1 MGLLLCLSWHCNP
14 HDLMS
19 IFFFAISWNNTHFS
33 WSIVNYCF
41 IACWIHPVCSSEE
54 GRTPCPNR
62 KRSLLFSID
71 HCSIESWGCS
81 PAYQMISLAV
91 GVPAVKIYSCVSH
104 VPLCNV
110 NNAVQLPAGSAYRQR
125 SLLTKAG
132 SQVSKP
138 EESMTS
144 FFFSWFADLWGW
156 KHPLGLR
163 KSLRK
168 SLRSKCEWE
177 VLSAKSA

>member
-1 MGLLLCLSWHCNP
+1 M
-14 HDLMS
+14 
-19 IFFFAISWNNTHFS
+19 
-33 WSIVNYCF
+33 NYCF
-41 IACWIHPVCSSEE
+41 IACRIHPVCSSEE

-62 KRSLLFSID
+62 KNSLLFSID

-91 GVPAVKIYSCVSH
+91 GVPVVKIYSCVSH

-110 NNAVQLPAGSAYRQR
+110 NNAVQLPAGSAYRER
-125 SLLTKAG
+125 SLRTKPG

-138 EESMTS
+138 EGSMTS
-144 FFFSWFADLWGW
+144 FFFLICRSLGMLPSPKMGW
-156 KHPLGLR
+156 

-177 VLSAKSA
+177 VLSAKSV